1 MLCKMKLIKSILFI
15 VYIFFSCNSNS
26 LRNTLQEAN
35 RIMENDP
42 DSAFV
47 LLSSFPN
54 PESLNEVDY
63 AAYQLMYIKAKDK
76 CYMDLSGDTSVILKP
91 LIYYI
96 EHGNTSQK
104 GWSNY
109 YAGRVYQDAGKLFE
123 SGLYFLK
130 AAEYAGKIPDPLLGM
145 MSNFYLGI
153 LHDKQYAF
161 NKSLQAYKTSY
172 EIYSK
177 TSGEKYTGALLH
189 AIGSEYGINGN
200 RDSAYFYLGK
210 ALELARERKD
220 TMEMAAIC
228 NDMGLYLQE
237 DSQYLEAKCY
247 LQQSLLFGNDS
258 SGMITRKMAL
268 AKIHIYLN
276 EPDSAFLLLNEVK
289 FVVEASGDIELRAV
303 YYSVLAKTE
312 AASKNYEL
320 AFFYQNRYVACVDSV
335 YQFQRKSSL
344 AEVEQTY
351 NYIRYQEE
359 NEKLYAVQHRA
370 IVIGW
375 IILSLLLVFF
385 LVIGWLKWKKRQDLS
400 KAEDTV
406 DVLRKM
412 EKINQSNCNND
423 TTEQVKLSGYSD
435 DEKNMMIKKALLMQL
450 NITKVLSQLDEKSE
464 KEQPFL
470 EKFNSL
476 FYGEQHTLEI
486 DWNELYLLIDLLHND
501 FVGKLK
507 SHYSKILL
515 EKEIQL
521 CCLLKANMDTTEIAC
536 VMKQSINTVRTRKTS
551 IRKKLK
557 APDGADI
564 IIILEEG
571 INSKS

>member
-1 MLCKMKLIKSILFI
+1 MNPFKQVYLIIIMMISLL
-15 VYIFFSCNSNS
+15 SCHSGQLDKVLQQADS
-26 LRNTLQEAN
+26 L
-35 RIMENDP
+35 MENDP
-42 DSAFV
+42 DNALA
-47 LLSSFPN
+47 LLSSFPH
-54 PESLNEVDY
+54 PETLNQADF
-63 AAYQLMYIKAKDK
+63 AAYQLMYTKAKDK
-76 CYMDLSGDTSVILKP
+76 CYMDLSCDTTLILKS
-91 LIYYI
+91 LVYYKK
-96 EHGNTSQK
+96 HGNASQK

-109 YAGRVYQDAGKLFE
+109 YAGRVYEEAGKLFE

-130 AAEYAGKIPDPLLGM
+130 AAEYAGEIPDPLLGM
-145 MSNFYLGI
+145 MANYYLGE

-161 NKSLQAYKTSY
+161 DKSLEAYKTSY
-172 EIYSK
+172 AIYSQ

-210 ALELARERKD
+210 ALELAYERKD

-237 DSQYLEAKCY
+237 DSQYPEAKCY

-268 AKIHIYLN
+268 AKIYAYLN
-276 EPDSAFLLLNEVK
+276 DPDSSFLLLNEVK
-289 FVVEASGDIELRAV
+289 SVVEELDDIELRAV
-303 YYSVLAKTE
+303 YYSALAKTE
-312 AASKNYEL
+312 AASKNYES

-335 YQFQRKSSL
+335 YQLQRKSSL
-344 AEVEQTY
+344 AEVEQIY
-351 NYIRYQEE
+351 NYLKYQEE

-375 IILSLLLVFF
+375 IILSLLLVVF

-412 EKINQSNCNND
+412 EKVNQSNCNND
-423 TTEQVKLSGYSD
+423 TTEQVELSGYSD
-435 DEKNMMIKKALLMQL
+435 DEKDMMVKKALLMQL
-450 NITKVLSQLDEKSE
+450 NITKVLSQLNEKSE
-464 KEQPFL
+464 KEQSFL

-476 FYGEQHTLEI
+476 FYEEQHTLEI

-571 INSKS
+571 VNNKG